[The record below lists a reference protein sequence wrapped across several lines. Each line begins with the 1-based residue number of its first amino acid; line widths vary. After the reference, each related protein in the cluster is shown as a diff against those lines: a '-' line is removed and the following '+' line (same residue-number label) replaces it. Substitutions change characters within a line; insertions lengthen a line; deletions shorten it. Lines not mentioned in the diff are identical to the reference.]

1 MRLIDADDFRNW
13 LLKQNRLSK
22 DYTIMMLDETPTI
35 DPVEHG
41 HVVWRE
47 RQFTGP
53 KYQRGTCLKCGQEAA
68 FILPPMEYDEV
79 PYCSQCGAR
88 LSDDFQDYCPKC
100 GAKLGHGLEQIK
112 SLKPEGEEVHDG

>member
-1 MRLIDADDFRNW
+1 MRLIDAD
-13 LLKQNRLSK
+13 RLSAVLQK
-22 DYTIMMLDETPTI
+22 NFGHTGGAAVLQQLIDIAPTV

-53 KYQRGTCLKCGQEAA
+53 KYQQGTCLKCGQEAT

-100 GAKLGHGLEQIK
+100 GAKLDGEPEQIK
-112 SLKPEGEEVHDG
+112 AWREEGRT

>member
-1 MRLIDADDFRNW
+1 MRLIDAD
-13 LLKQNRLSK
+13 RLSAVLQK
-22 DYTIMMLDETPTI
+22 NFGHTGGAAVLQQLIDIAPTV

-53 KYQRGTCLKCGQEAA
+53 KYQQGTCLKCGQEAT
-68 FILPPMEYDEV
+68 FILPPMESDEV
-79 PYCSQCGAR
+79 PYCSACGAR

-100 GAKLGHGLEQIK
+100 GAKLDGEPEQIK
-112 SLKPEGEEVHDG
+112 AWREEGRT